1 MKYSRPTIW
10 MVLAFLFVT
19 PFAAYL
25 QDGECTT
32 FVKQALAATDKACIN
47 TGRNEACYGHI
58 SLDAQPQS
66 QDPAFKFNEVG
77 DRVDV
82 ARVSRLRLSPMDVKS
97 DVWGVALLKVQADIP
112 NDMPNA
118 NVSVLVFGDVELE
131 NAIPDP
137 VFVDVVVAGPSNANI
152 RRQPSNRGFVLSSL
166 APTTKVQ
173 AKGRSKDGAWLY
185 IGLPGGKGN
194 GWVRRSLMKSTD
206 DLTKLKELDPSL
218 TSYGPMQAF
227 YLQNGKKQTSCQSVP
242 NDGILIQTPEGVAQV
257 QLWINE
263 VKIKL
268 GSTAFIQAQPENK
281 VMTVTTLE
289 GAAHVEALGVEQ
301 VAVAGTTVTVRV
313 DENQKP
319 IAPPS
324 LPQAYNINEAQNLTA
339 QSLDRPVTAAPPV
352 NVTPTF
358 TPTMTF
364 TPVVS
369 SPTVTASPSLQPSKT
384 LTFTPVAPTNT
395 LIPTSTSIVL
405 TNTNIP
411 TITFIPSNT
420 NAPVP
425 TNSPTSPT
433 AVPPTVVSSSTNTP
447 VPPTAAP
454 ALTNTSVPPTAA
466 PAVTNTPVLPTA
478 IPPTDVPPSTNTPIP
493 PTAAP
498 AVTNTAVPP
507 TAAPAASATGVSAP
521 ANAPVAT
528 QVPPTNPPAPTDIPV
543 STATSVS

>member
-1 MKYSRPTIW
+1 MKYSRPTVW

-19 PFAAYL
+19 PFAAFM

-32 FVKQALAATDKACIN
+32 FVKQALAATDKACLN

-66 QDPAFKFNEVG
+66 QDAAFKFNQVG
-77 DRVDV
+77 DHVDV

-112 NDMPNA
+112 NDMPDT

-137 VFVDVVVAGPSNANI
+137 VYADVLVAGPSNANI
-152 RRQPSNRGFVLSSL
+152 RRQPSNRAFVISSL

-185 IGLPGGKGN
+185 IGLPAGKGS

-227 YLQNGKKQTSCQSVP
+227 YLQNGKQQTSCQSVP
-242 NDGILIQTPEGVAQV
+242 SDGILIQTPEGVAQV

-268 GSTAFIQAQPENK
+268 GSTAFIQAQPNNK
-281 VMTVTTLE
+281 TMTVTTLE

-324 LPQAYNINEAQNLTA
+324 LPEAYNANESQNYTA
-339 QSLDRPVTAAPPV
+339 QSLERPITAAQPV
-352 NVTPTF
+352 NVTPTLK
-358 TPTMTF
+358 PTMTF
-364 TPVVS
+364 TPDIVI
-369 SPTVTASPSLQPSKT
+369 SPTVSASPTTATSN
-384 LTFTPVAPTNT
+384 TPIATTGVPTSTNVSVTNTETTPTNT
-395 LIPTSTSIVL
+395 KVP
-405 TNTNIP
+405 P
-411 TITFIPSNT
+411 TIT
-420 NAPVP
+420 
-425 TNSPTSPT
+425 
-433 AVPPTVVSSSTNTP
+433 VVS
-447 VPPTAAP
+447 
-454 ALTNTSVPPTAA
+454 
-466 PAVTNTPVLPTA
+466 PTA
-478 IPPTDVPPSTNTPIP
+478 IPPTVAPPTDAPAATNTAIPATAISPTAIPPPTDAPAATNTAIPATAIP
-493 PTAAP
+493 PTAI
-498 AVTNTAVPP
+498 PP
-507 TAAPAASATGVSAP
+507 TVVLPTDVPATSVQAP
-521 ANAPVAT
+521 ANAQVSPSAVPAT
-528 QVPPTNPPAPTDIPV
+528 SAPAPANAEVSPPAATDVPVSPSTDIPV
-543 STATSVS
+543 LTDTPAS

>member
-1 MKYSRPTIW
+1 

-19 PFAAYL
+19 PFAAFM

-32 FVKQALAATDKACIN
+32 FVKQALAATDKACVN

-66 QDPAFKFNEVG
+66 QDASFKFSEVG
-77 DRVDV
+77 DKVDV
-82 ARVSRLRLSPMDVKS
+82 ARVSRLRLSPMDAKT

-112 NDMPNA
+112 NDMPDT

-137 VFVDVVVAGPSNANI
+137 VYADVVVSGPSNANI
-152 RRQPSNRGFVLSSL
+152 RRQPSNRGFVLSTLS
-166 APTTKVQ
+166 PTTKVQ

-185 IGLPGGKGN
+185 VGLPGGKGN

-227 YLQNGKKQTSCQSVP
+227 YLQNGKQQTTCQNVP

-268 GSTAFIQAQPENK
+268 GSTAFIQAQPDNK
-281 VMTVTTLE
+281 TMTVTTLE

-301 VAVAGTTVTVRV
+301 VAVEGTTVTVRV

-324 LPQAYNINEAQNLTA
+324 LPQAYNVNEVQNLTA
-339 QSLDRPVTAAPPV
+339 QSMERPVTPAPPANIIPIV
-352 NVTPTF
+352 K
-358 TPTMTF
+358 PTMTF
-364 TPVVS
+364 TPEEVIA
-369 SPTVTASPSLQPSKT
+369 SPTVSASPTSISSN
-384 LTFTPVAPTNT
+384 TPIATTGVPTNT
-395 LIPTSTSIVL
+395 IAPATVTDVPA
-405 TNTNIP
+405 TNT
-411 TITFIPSNT
+411 S
-420 NAPVP
+420 
-425 TNSPTSPT
+425 
-433 AVPPTVVSSSTNTP
+433 VPPTTVVPPPTAAPPPSDTP

-454 ALTNTSVPPTAA
+454 PPLDTVVPA
-466 PAVTNTPVLPTA
+466 
-478 IPPTDVPPSTNTPIP
+478 
-493 PTAAP
+493 
-498 AVTNTAVPP
+498 TAVPP
-507 TAAPAASATGVSAP
+507 TEAPAIPPTSGAAPANSQVSPQAPTDQPTSGIAP
-521 ANAPVAT
+521 ANA
-528 QVPPTNPPAPTDIPV
+528 QVSPQPPTDQPAPV
-543 STATSVS
+543 GTSEALPS

>member
-1 MKYSRPTIW
+1 
-10 MVLAFLFVT
+10 MVLVFLFVT

-58 SLDAQPQS
+58 SLDVQPQS
-66 QDPAFKFNEVG
+66 QDATFKFNEVG

-112 NDMPNA
+112 NNMPDT

-137 VFVDVVVAGPSNANI
+137 VYVDVFVAGPSNANI
-152 RRQPSNRGFVLSSL
+152 RRQPSNRGFVLSTL
-166 APTTKVQ
+166 APKTKVQ

-185 IGLPGGKGN
+185 IGLPGGKGS

-227 YLQNGKKQTSCQSVP
+227 YLQNGKQQTSCQNVP

-268 GSTAFIQAQPENK
+268 GSTAFIQARPENK
-281 VMTVTTLE
+281 TMTVTTLE

-301 VAVAGTTVTVRV
+301 VAVAGTVVTVRV

-324 LPQAYNINEAQNLTA
+324 LPEAYNMNEAQSYTA
-339 QSLDRPVTAAPPV
+339 QSLERPVTAAAPV
-352 NVTPTF
+352 NLTPTLK
-358 TPTMTF
+358 PTMTF
-364 TPVVS
+364 TPEILI
-369 SPTVTASPSLQPSKT
+369 SPSITASPTTEVSN
-384 LTFTPVAPTNT
+384 TPIATTGVPTNT
-395 LIPTSTSIVL
+395 DVPPTNTHIPPTSTRVR
-405 TNTNIP
+405 P
-411 TITFIPSNT
+411 TRTPE
-420 NAPVP
+420 PR
-425 TNSPTSPT
+425 T
-433 AVPPTVVSSSTNTP
+433 AVPPTLVPTDIPASPTVV
-447 VPPTAAP
+447 
-454 ALTNTSVPPTAA
+454 
-466 PAVTNTPVLPTA
+466 
-478 IPPTDVPPSTNTPIP
+478 PPTDVPLPTTIP
-493 PTAAP
+493 PTAVASTDVPPPTTIPPTVVAP
-498 AVTNTAVPP
+498 TDVPPPTTIPP
-507 TAAPAASATGVSAP
+507 TAVAPTDVVTPAASATGAQAQSNLQVSPQVPTALP
-521 ANAPVAT
+521 ATSVPVASPPST
-528 QVPPTNPPAPTDIPV
+528 QPV
-543 STATSVS
+543 STATLGS

>member
-1 MKYSRPTIW
+1 MKYSRPTVW

-66 QDPAFKFNEVG
+66 QDASFKFNEVG

-112 NDMPNA
+112 NDMPDT

-137 VFVDVVVAGPSNANI
+137 VYMDVVVAGPSNANI
-152 RRQPSNRGFVLSSL
+152 RRQPSNRGFVLSTL

-185 IGLPGGKGN
+185 IGLPGGKGS
-194 GWVRRSLMKSTD
+194 GWVRRSLMKSID

-227 YLQNGKKQTSCQSVP
+227 YLQNGKQQTTCQNVP

-281 VMTVTTLE
+281 TMTVTTLE

-324 LPQAYNINEAQNLTA
+324 LPEAYNIAEAQSYTA
-339 QSLDRPVTAAPPV
+339 QSLQRPVTAAPPV
-352 NVTPTF
+352 NLTPTLK
-358 TPTMTF
+358 PTMTF
-364 TPVVS
+364 TPEILVS
-369 SPTVTASPSLQPSKT
+369 PSVIASPTIAVSN
-384 LTFTPVAPTNT
+384 TPIATTGVP
-395 LIPTSTSIVL
+395 

-411 TITFIPSNT
+411 
-420 NAPVP
+420 A
-425 TNSPTSPT
+425 
-433 AVPPTVVSSSTNTP
+433 
-447 VPPTAAP
+447 
-454 ALTNTSVPPTAA
+454 
-466 PAVTNTPVLPTA
+466 
-478 IPPTDVPPSTNTPIP
+478 TNTPIP
-493 PTAAP
+493 PTNTDIPPTVSPLPPTIAAP
-498 AVTNTAVPP
+498 PTDIPTSIPVPPTAVPP
-507 TAAPAASATGVSAP
+507 TAVPPTDVPASTNTPMPPTAVPSTAVPPTDVPPTSVQIP
-521 ANAPVAT
+521 ANAQLSP
-528 QVPPTNPPAPTDIPV
+528 QAPTDVPASLQSPTDLPA
-543 STATSVS
+543 STPIS

>member
-1 MKYSRPTIW
+1 

-19 PFAAYL
+19 PFTAFM

-32 FVKQALAATDKACIN
+32 FVKQALAATDKACFD

-58 SLDAQPQS
+58 SLDAQAQS
-66 QDPAFKFNEVG
+66 QDPTFKFSEVG

-82 ARVSRLRLSPMDVKS
+82 ARVSRLRLSPMDVKT

-112 NDMPNA
+112 NDMPDA

-137 VFVDVVVAGPSNANI
+137 VYADVVVSGPSNANI
-152 RRQPSNRGFVLSSL
+152 RRQPSNRAFVVSSL

-227 YLQNGKKQTSCQSVP
+227 YLQNGKQQTTCENVP

-268 GSTAFIQAQPENK
+268 GSTAFIQAQPNK
-281 VMTVTTLE
+281 KTMTVTTLE

-324 LPQAYNINEAQNLTA
+324 LPQAYNMNEVQNLTA
-339 QSLDRPVTAAPPV
+339 QSMARPVTAAPPV
-352 NVTPTF
+352 NIIPTVK
-358 TPTMTF
+358 PTMTF
-364 TPVVS
+364 TPQIVVVS
-369 SPTVTASPSLQPSKT
+369 PSAS
-384 LTFTPVAPTNT
+384 A
-395 LIPTSTSIVL
+395 
-405 TNTNIP
+405 
-411 TITFIPSNT
+411 
-420 NAPVP
+420 
-425 TNSPTSPT
+425 SPTSAVSNTPIATTSIPT
-433 AVPPTVVSSSTNTP
+433 DTIVPATNTDIPPTD
-447 VPPTAAP
+447 
-454 ALTNTSVPPTAA
+454 TSVPPATVA
-466 PAVTNTPVLPTA
+466 PP
-478 IPPTDVPPSTNTPIP
+478 
-493 PTAAP
+493 
-498 AVTNTAVPP
+498 TAVPP
-507 TAAPAASATGVSAP
+507 TAAPP
-521 ANAPVAT
+521 
-528 QVPPTNPPAPTDIPV
+528 PTDIPV
-543 STATSVS
+543 QPTAVPPTAIPPTDIPVPASSTSEVAPANGQVSPSPEAPADEPAPAATNEPMSG

>member
-1 MKYSRPTIW
+1 MKYSRPTVW

-19 PFAAYL
+19 PFAAIM

-66 QDPAFKFNEVG
+66 QDPTFKFSEVG

-112 NDMPNA
+112 NDMPDT

-137 VFVDVVVAGPSNANI
+137 VYAEVVVAGPSNANI
-152 RRQPSNRGFVLSSL
+152 RRQPSNRGFVISTL

-185 IGLPGGKGN
+185 IGLPEGKGS
-194 GWVRRSLMKSTD
+194 GWVRRSLMKSSE

-227 YLQNGKKQTSCQSVP
+227 YLQNGKQQTTCQNVP

-268 GSTAFIQAQPENK
+268 GSTAFIQAQPDNK
-281 VMTVTTLE
+281 TMTVTTLE

-324 LPQAYNINEAQNLTA
+324 LPQAYNANEVQNLTA

-352 NVTPTF
+352 NLTPTLK
-358 TPTMTF
+358 PTMTF
-364 TPVVS
+364 TPETIISATVSS
-369 SPTVTASPSLQPSKT
+369 SPTTAVSSTPIASATVPTNTSVPVTSTDIPAT
-384 LTFTPVAPTNT
+384 NTPVAPTVT
-395 LIPTSTSIVL
+395 VGSPTAVL
-405 TNTNIP
+405 PTDALVPTNTGIP
-411 TITFIPSNT
+411 PTAVPPTAVLPT
-420 NAPVP
+420 DVPVP
-425 TNSPTSPT
+425 TNTGIPPT
-433 AVPPTVVSSSTNTP
+433 AVPPTVLPSTDIPASSPTSVQVPANAQVSPQAPTDAPTSVQAPANAEVSSQA
-447 VPPTAAP
+447 PTSAP
-454 ALTNTSVPPTAA
+454 ATSVPASPQR
-466 PAVTNTPVLPTA
+466 
-478 IPPTDVPPSTNTPIP
+478 PTDVP
-493 PTAAP
+493 
-498 AVTNTAVPP
+498 V
-507 TAAPAASATGVSAP
+507 ASAT
-521 ANAPVAT
+521 
-528 QVPPTNPPAPTDIPV
+528 
-543 STATSVS
+543 TAS

>member
-1 MKYSRPTIW
+1 

-19 PFAAYL
+19 PFAAIM

-66 QDPAFKFNEVG
+66 QDPTFKFSEVG

-112 NDMPNA
+112 NDMPDT

-137 VFVDVVVAGPSNANI
+137 VYAEVVVAGPSNANI
-152 RRQPSNRGFVLSSL
+152 RRQPSHRGFVISTL

-185 IGLPGGKGN
+185 IGLPEGKGS
-194 GWVRRSLMKSTD
+194 GWVRRSLMKSSE

-227 YLQNGKKQTSCQSVP
+227 YLQNGNKQTTCQNVP

-268 GSTAFIQAQPENK
+268 GSTAFIQAQPDNK
-281 VMTVTTLE
+281 TMTVTTLE

-324 LPQAYNINEAQNLTA
+324 LPQAYNTNEVQNLTA

-352 NVTPTF
+352 NLTPTLK
-358 TPTMTF
+358 PTMTF
-364 TPVVS
+364 TPETIISATVSS
-369 SPTVTASPSLQPSKT
+369 SPTTAASN
-384 LTFTPVAPTNT
+384 TPIPTATVPTNT
-395 LIPTSTSIVL
+395 SVPA
-405 TNTNIP
+405 TNTDIP
-411 TITFIPSNT
+411 P
-420 NAPVP
+420 
-425 TNSPTSPT
+425 
-433 AVPPTVVSSSTNTP
+433 
-447 VPPTAAP
+447 
-454 ALTNTSVPPTAA
+454 TNTSVPPTATMV
-466 PAVTNTPVLPTA
+466 PSPTPVPPTDVPVPTNTSVPPTVVPPTA
-478 IPPTDVPPSTNTPIP
+478 VPPTDVPPPTNTSVPP
-493 PTAAP
+493 TVAPPTDVPTSVQAPANAQVSPPAPTAAP
-498 AVTNTAVPP
+498 ATSVPSSPQPP
-507 TAAPAASATGVSAP
+507 TDVPVASATAGS
-521 ANAPVAT
+521 
-528 QVPPTNPPAPTDIPV
+528 
-543 STATSVS
+543 

>member
-1 MKYSRPTIW
+1 MKYSRPTTW

-32 FVKQALAATDKACIN
+32 FVKQALAATDKACVN

-58 SLDAQPQS
+58 SLDALPQS
-66 QDPAFKFNEVG
+66 QDPSFKFSEVG

-82 ARVSRLRLSPMDVKS
+82 ARVSRLRLSPMDVKM

-112 NDMPNA
+112 NSMPNT

-137 VFVDVVVAGPSNANI
+137 VFADVVVSGPSNANI

-166 APTTKVQ
+166 APTTKIQ

-185 IGLPGGKGN
+185 VGLPGGKGS
-194 GWVRRSLMKSTD
+194 GWVRRSLMKSTE

-227 YLQNGKKQTSCQSVP
+227 YLQNGKQQTTCQSVP

-268 GSTAFIQAQPENK
+268 GSTAFIQSQPNSK
-281 VMTVTTLE
+281 TMTVTTLE

-301 VAVAGTTVTVRV
+301 VAVAGTTVTIRV

-324 LPQAYNINEAQNLTA
+324 LPQAYSMNEVQTLPM
-339 QSLDRPVTAAPPV
+339 QSLERHVTAAAPV
-352 NVTPTF
+352 NLTPTF
-358 TPTMTF
+358 TPSMTF
-364 TPVVS
+364 TPELLISPTVSS
-369 SPTVTASPSLQPSKT
+369 SPTSPASN
-384 LTFTPVAPTNT
+384 TPIATTVAPTNT
-395 LIPTSTSIVL
+395 TVSATYTDIPPTSTSIPSPDTLVPPTAAPL
-405 TNTNIP
+405 PSPTPLPAPTNTL
-411 TITFIPSNT
+411 
-420 NAPVP
+420 VP
-425 TNSPTSPT
+425 TTAAPLPSPTPLPAPTNTPILPT
-433 AVPPTVVSSSTNTP
+433 AVPPTDVPAPTNI
-447 VPPTAAP
+447 
-454 ALTNTSVPPTAA
+454 
-466 PAVTNTPVLPTA
+466 PVLP
-478 IPPTDVPPSTNTPIP
+478 S
-493 PTAAP
+493 
-498 AVTNTAVPP
+498 AVPP
-507 TAAPAASATGVSAP
+507 TAALATNVQAP
-521 ANAPVAT
+521 ANA
-528 QVPPTNPPAPTDIPV
+528 QVSPQAPPTDVSAPESTDTP
-543 STATSVS
+543 SG